1 MKLGLAAVGVA
12 IATGVYAM
20 SLFFDNLNANDDLS
34 KRAKSN
40 FEILGAQ
47 HFMTNFDSKRSF
59 DQLEI
64 VKRRKSRPRRIK
76 VK

>member
-34 KRAKSN
+34 KRAKTN
-40 FEILGAQ
+40 FEIFGAQ

-64 VKRRKSRPRRIK
+64 VKRRKSRPRRIRIK
-76 VK
+76 

>member
-12 IATGVYAM
+12 LATGVYAL
-20 SLFFDNLNANDDLS
+20 SLSFDKINANDDLS
-34 KRAKSN
+34 KRAKTN

-59 DQLEI
+59 DHLKI
-64 VKRRKSRPRRIK
+64 IKRRKSRPRRIK
-76 VK
+76 IK